1 MFSEGDSNSK
11 VGLDGE
17 FNRDSEEEKGR
28 SSCETLFC
36 GRVEAAMPVA

>member
-11 VGLDGE
+11 DGE